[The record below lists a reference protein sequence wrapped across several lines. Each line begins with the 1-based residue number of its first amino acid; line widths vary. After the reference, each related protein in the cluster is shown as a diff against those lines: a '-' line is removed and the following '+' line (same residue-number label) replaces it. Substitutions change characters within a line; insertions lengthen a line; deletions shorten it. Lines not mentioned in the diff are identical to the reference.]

1 MKKILTIVGARPQF
15 IKCAALSPALRKE
28 FNEVIVHTGQH
39 YDYQMSHSF
48 FDELAI
54 PEPDY
59 NLQVGSASACVQI
72 AQILIKLD
80 EVLVKEKPDLIIVFG
95 DTNSTSAGAIAA
107 AKHQI
112 KLAHVEAGL
121 REFNKA
127 IPEESNKLITDA
139 LSDFYFCPSDYG
151 VEILHRAG
159 ITAHVYNIGDVMI
172 DLNYRYQDYIANNT
186 AILAQYDLKPK
197 EFYLLTCHRASNT
210 DDPARL
216 KSILKAIND
225 LDTKVIFPIHPRTK
239 KVVEQANLGYLLES
253 DQIIVTEPLK
263 YLDTQTLIMYSS
275 FALTDS
281 GGITKE
287 AYFYK
292 TPGIILDTQ
301 TEWMETVNEGWN
313 QIIGPDRAAIV
324 HAIKHWKRPI
334 IHSNCIGD
342 GRASEK
348 IADILKAAL

>member
-1 MKKILTIVGARPQF
+1 VKKILTIVGARPQF
-15 IKCAALSPALRKE
+15 IKCAALSPVLRKE
-28 FNEVIVHTGQH
+28 FKEVIVHTGQH

-54 PEPDY
+54 PEPEY

-80 EVLVKEKPDLIIVFG
+80 EVLANEKPDLIIVFG
-95 DTNSTSAGAIAA
+95 DTNSTAAGAIAA

-139 LSDFYFCPSDYG
+139 LSDYYFCPTDYG
-151 VEILHRAG
+151 VEILHNAG
-159 ITAHVYNIGDVMI
+159 VTDHVYNIGDVMI
-172 DLNYRYQDYIANNT
+172 DLNYRYQDFISSNT
-186 AILAQYDLKPK
+186 AILEKYNLKPK
-197 EFYLLTCHRASNT
+197 DFYLLTCHRASNT
-210 DDPARL
+210 DDPKRL
-216 KSILKAIND
+216 KSILEAIND
-225 LDTKVIFPIHPRTK
+225 LDKKVVFPIHPRTK
-239 KVVEQANLGYLLES
+239 KVVEQENLGYLLEN
-253 DQIIVTEPLK
+253 DRIIVTEPLK
-263 YLDTQTLIMYSS
+263 YLDTQTLVMHAS

-313 QIIGPDRAAIV
+313 QIIGPDRVSIV
-324 HAIKHWKRPI
+324 NAIKNWKKPTV
-334 IHSNCIGD
+334 HTNCIGD
-342 GRASEK
+342 GHASEK
-348 IADILKAAL
+348 ITQILKNSL

>member
-1 MKKILTIVGARPQF
+1 MKKVLTVVGARPQF
-15 IKCAALSPALRKE
+15 IKCAALSPVVRKA
-28 FNEVIVHTGQH
+28 FTEVIVHTGQH

-72 AQILIKLD
+72 AQMLIKLD
-80 EVLVKEKPDLIIVFG
+80 EVLTQEKPDLVIVFG
-95 DTNSTSAGAIAA
+95 DTNSTAAGSIAA
-107 AKHQI
+107 AKHNI

-139 LSDFYFCPSDYG
+139 LSDFYFCPTDYG
-151 VEILHRAG
+151 VEILHNAG
-159 ITAHVYNIGDVMI
+159 VTEHVYNIGDVMI
-172 DLNYRYQDYIANNT
+172 DLNYRYQSFIESNK
-186 AILAQYDLKPK
+186 AILERYGLQSKQY
-197 EFYLLTCHRASNT
+197 YLLTCHRASNT

-216 KSILKAIND
+216 RSILEAVNE
-225 LDTKVIFPIHPRTK
+225 LDKPVIFPIHPRTR
-239 KVVEQANLGYLLES
+239 KVAEQSGLSPLLEANHL
-253 DQIIVTEPLK
+253 IVTEPLK
-263 YLDTQTLIMYSS
+263 YLDTQTLVMHAA

-301 TEWMETVNEGWN
+301 TEWMETVREGWN
-313 QIIGPDRAAIV
+313 QIIGPDKEAILAAIRN
-324 HAIKHWKRPI
+324 WKKPSV
-334 IHSNCIGD
+334 HSNCIGD

-348 IADILKAAL
+348 IVDILKAAL